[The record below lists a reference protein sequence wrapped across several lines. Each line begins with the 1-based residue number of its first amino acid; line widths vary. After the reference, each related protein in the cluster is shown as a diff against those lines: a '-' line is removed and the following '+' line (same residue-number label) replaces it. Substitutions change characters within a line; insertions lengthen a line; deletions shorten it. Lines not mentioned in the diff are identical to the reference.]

1 MAKFSENLK
10 KLRVQKDISQEE
22 LAKAAGVHVTHI
34 SRYERGISAPSL
46 DVAQKIAKK
55 LDIFI
60 DELVHG
66 DSTAKMEQV
75 IKDRDLLNMF
85 KKAQILNDK
94 QKDCMKEFL
103 SAFLLK
109 ADVQKQLA

>member
-1 MAKFSENLK
+1 MAKFSDNLK
-10 KLRVQKDISQEE
+10 KIRVDKDISQDA

-34 SRYERGISAPSL
+34 SRYERGLSSPSL

-55 LDIFI
+55 LDVSI

-66 DSTAKMEQV
+66 DSSAKVEQV
-75 IKDRDLLNMF
+75 IKDRELLNMF
-85 KKAQILNDK
+85 KKAQVLDDK
-94 QKDCMKEFL
+94 QKDCMKEFI